1 MGDRDRLPPPPPP
14 PQLPEGQLPPL
25 PQARRVLKDYT
36 APNAYGYR
44 SPILAPAIENRDFD
58 LKTSTIQMIQAN
70 QFSGGDHE
78 DPNSHLTTFL
88 EVCDTFK
95 LNGVS
100 EDAKL
105 LRLFP
110 FSLSGRARDWL
121 RSQTPDSLTTWE
133 ELAVAFL
140 NKYFPPSKTA
150 YYRNQITN
158 FSQLDGENL
167 YEAWERYK
175 EYQRLCPHHN
185 LDDLQVFHT
194 FYHGVDGHSR
204 LALDTAAGGAIMDL
218 EPHEGY
224 AAIEKITKNYFMYG
238 SERGNPRRRHE
249 RHEVKAVSSSD
260 YDALRK
266 DFEKRSNE
274 VFKLK
279 HPERDHITSQGCD
292 ICEVYEHDTN
302 SCPLV
307 QRDRGRIGYEEA
319 NYVGGN
325 QGREFNANSYHGQ
338 NAQTNYTTPKF
349 SSTWRDHP
357 NFSYKTTNPTPPNFG
372 PKPTFNSK
380 SFPPKTQFQGQQY
393 QVQAH
398 KPYQQVYHPPQVSN
412 EPSGVEAMLA
422 KILAQSEKTS
432 SDFQAQLEEVR
443 LANQNVQIQLLQAH
457 QGLQTHVKMLENQI
471 AQQAESSTR
480 AQGKLSA
487 RPEHEKEFCNAI
499 YVEESF
505 KNELVEDEFLER
517 KEHLEAVT
525 LRSGR
530 HLEGATP
537 KKAVKI
543 PPKPIGQAR
552 AEETELDDEVPNPST
567 EKAKERKEELKPY
580 SPPVPFP
587 QRLIKPSKLEKK
599 YEVFTKMLKKLYV
612 YMPFHELIKKAP
624 LCNKFL
630 KEILSKKR
638 TIEEDEPHPL
648 NHECSALF
656 SKQIPQKMGDPGKFT
671 IPCSIGDMNFSS
683 PLADL
688 GASVSVMPLAI
699 YQKLKLN
706 GVKTAKMTLQL
717 ADGTTRRPWGLV
729 ENVPIKVDKFYI
741 PCDFVVVD
749 MGGNFS
755 SSLILG
761 RPFLATAGFKVDVG
775 KGKLTLKIGGE
786 KVKIEKPNEEQV
798 ASVEKKLDNV
808 GTEVAKGK
816 KVDKKELRNMIEP
829 DEDPSFDQYDSSSC
843 SNEMSKNGKAKS
855 SKGEKLPSLWKRT
868 IKQVAC
874 NSSKNPD

>member
-14 PQLPEGQLPPL
+14 LHLPQGQLPQDPPPQL
-25 PQARRVLKDYT
+25 PQARRVLKDYA

-44 SPILAPAIENRDFD
+44 SPILAPAVDNRDFD
-58 LKTSTIQMIQAN
+58 LKTSTIQMIQSN
-70 QFSGGDHE
+70 QFSGRDHE

-95 LNGVS
+95 TNGVS

-150 YYRNQITN
+150 YYRGQIMN
-158 FSQLDGENL
+158 FEQMDGETL

-185 LDDLQVFHT
+185 LDDLLLFHT
-194 FYHGVDGHSR
+194 FYHGVDGASR

-218 EPHEGY
+218 EPQEGY
-224 AAIEKITKNYFMYG
+224 AVIEKITKNYFMWG
-238 SERGNPRRRHE
+238 SERGNPRKRGE
-249 RHEVKAVSSSD
+249 RHEAKAVSTRD

-266 DFEKRSNE
+266 DFEKLSDE

-279 HPERDHITSQGCD
+279 NPERGHSTSQGCD

-307 QRDRGRIGYEEA
+307 QRDGHRYGYGEA
-319 NYVGGN
+319 NYIGGN
-325 QGREFNANSYHGQ
+325 QGREYNGGASQVQ
-338 NAQTNYTTPKF
+338 NAHSNYTTQKF
-349 SSTWRDHP
+349 PSTWRDRP
-357 NFSYKTTNPTPPNFG
+357 NLSYKTTNPTPPGFG
-372 PKPTFNSK
+372 PRTTLNNQA
-380 SFPPKTQFQGQQY
+380 FPPKNQYQGQQY
-393 QVQAH
+393 QVQAQ
-398 KPYQQVYHPPQVSN
+398 KPYQQVYHPPQISN

-422 KILAQSEKTS
+422 KILAQNEKTS
-432 SDFQAQLEEVR
+432 SDFQAQLEEMR

-480 AQGKLSA
+480 PQGKLPA
-487 RPEHEKEFCNAI
+487 RPEHEKKEFCNAI
-499 YVEESF
+499 YIEGSF
-505 KNELVEDEFLER
+505 EGGLLEDEFLER
-517 KEHLEAVT
+517 KEHCEAVT
-525 LRSGR
+525 LRSGKE
-530 HLEGATP
+530 LEGVAP
-537 KKAVKI
+537 KKPV
-543 PPKPIGQAR
+543 GQAR
-552 AEETELDDEVPNPST
+552 AEEGEFNEEVPNPPT

-587 QRLIKPSKLEKK
+587 QRLIKPSKLDKE

-612 YMPFHELIKKAP
+612 YIPFHELIKKAP
-624 LCNKFL
+624 LYNKFL

-656 SKQIPQKMGDPGKFT
+656 SEQIPQKMGDPRKFT

-699 YQKLKLN
+699 YHKLKLN

-749 MGGNFS
+749 MGDTFS

-786 KVKIEKPNEEQV
+786 KVKIEKPKEEQV
-798 ASVEKKLDNV
+798 ASVEEKLDN
-808 GTEVAKGK
+808 GTTKTIERK
-816 KVDKKELRNMIEP
+816 KVDKKELRNKLEP
-829 DEDPSFDQYDSSSC
+829 DEDPSFDQYESSSDE
-843 SNEMSKNGKAKS
+843 EMKNSGKAKS
-855 SKGEKLPSLWKRT
+855 SKGEKLPSLWKRA